1 MLALGSLSFQAAPK
15 FVFLRMTRPSA
26 ASPMVPLTNTRSP
39 GLAPARR
46 TMVPSGTL
54 PNMAMEIV
62 IGPGVRSV
70 SPPNSGQP

>member
-1 MLALGSLSFQAAPK
+1 
-15 FVFLRMTRPSA
+15 MTRPSA
-26 ASPMVPLTNTRSP
+26 ASPIEPLTKTRSP